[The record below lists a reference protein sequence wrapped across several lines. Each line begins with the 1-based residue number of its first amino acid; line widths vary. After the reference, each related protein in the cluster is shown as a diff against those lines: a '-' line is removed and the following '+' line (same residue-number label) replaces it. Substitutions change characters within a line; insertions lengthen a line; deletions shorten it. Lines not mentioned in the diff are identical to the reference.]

1 MENGLQNGVHTNHDR
16 DAPRV
21 NGVNGG
27 FIRSEPGLDKGKPG
41 PDKGKGVHPPTI
53 NGNYLGSDHIS
64 DSKTNTMSA
73 DNAVQNGTA
82 QTGAGT
88 GANAMMKSMRLEELP
103 DEIQHITTGIFPL
116 GLLLFRLS
124 QMTYNHLGD
133 LIDALA
139 ELPITLAPNGVSEAR
154 PIGVPPEDTNP
165 VSLEKKRRILEFIQG
180 EHNKWVKALV
190 LTEWSR
196 KSDQVR
202 MLIDLKGHLEQQLNR
217 YGLAL
222 TDLINVKRE
231 LVFARVPP
239 PDHKTALHVLS
250 YGDVDWM
257 PDFGYIEPPPVDPDE
272 ELELMESLN
281 TLLEV
286 RLTLED
292 FDKIP
297 YHFRDYVVGAGRTTF
312 RVEGEFEVDLTIADE
327 DFDKQY
333 WFLDFR
339 FTFTP
344 APEEITEAMRNFLD
358 VKVNDILAT
367 EGLSGCY
374 SFLHEFTLTHK
385 ITEIR
390 RQARELAKTRWVGS
404 LMVEPLNRALSIQYW
419 LPRPVAAPQTGLQNS
434 GPQAGLKSWFIVGVH
449 SGRKT
454 GAVHEDPA
462 ATSYLS
468 VRWFRDGKEVKDVD
482 FSLDTADISAEKILK
497 MIVGRHIEHVLRSI
511 YNKLASFPRYK
522 NREAPLQLSIS
533 KEEPS
538 ESQIVMQLSQKQT
551 LVVKIDPMTGLFAV
565 SPVARAVSACERALN
580 TSRRNPAEDG
590 YNLLERARWHYSME
604 ELTRHGRSLGWEA
617 QPLRVRPEE
626 LRPFIKTRDM
636 YQPLWIRHMGWNP
649 DWYVLVTMGL
659 AGDRWWLVQ
668 V

>member
-1 MENGLQNGVHTNHDR
+1 MENGVQNGTHTNHDR
-16 DAPRV
+16 DGPRV

-27 FIRSEPGLDKGKPG
+27 FIKSEPGLDKGKAV
-41 PDKGKGVHPPTI
+41 PDKGKGVNTF
-53 NGNYLGSDHIS
+53 NGSYDDTYIKP
-64 DSKTNTMSA
+64 DSEANTMSA
-73 DNAVQNGTA
+73 GDAVQNSTA
-82 QTGAGT
+82 QTGAD
-88 GANAMMKSMRLEELP
+88 ADAMMKSMRLEELP

-116 GLLLFRLS
+116 GLLLSRLA
-124 QMTYNHLGD
+124 QMTHNHLGD

-139 ELPITLAPNGVSEAR
+139 ELPIAPAPNGVSDSRTTGA
-154 PIGVPPEDTNP
+154 PAEDTSP
-165 VSLEKKRRILEFIQG
+165 VSLEKKKRILDFIQG

-196 KSDQVR
+196 KSDQVW

-222 TDLINVKRE
+222 TDLINLKRE

-257 PDFGYIEPPPVDPDE
+257 PEFGYMEPPPVDPDE

-281 TLLEV
+281 TLLDA
-286 RLTLED
+286 RLTLAD

-297 YHFRDYVVGAGRTTF
+297 YHFRNYVIEDGRATF
-312 RVEGEFEVDLTIADE
+312 RVEGEFEVDLTIADD

-344 APEEITEAMRNFLD
+344 APEELTAAMRNFLD
-358 VKVNDILAT
+358 VRVNDVLAT
-367 EGLSGCY
+367 DGLAGCY

-390 RQARELAKTRWVGS
+390 RQALELAKTRWVGS
-404 LMVEPLNRALSIQYW
+404 LTVEPLNRALSIQYW
-419 LPRPVAAPQTGLQNS
+419 LPRPVSSPQTGLQHS
-434 GPQAGLKSWFIVGVH
+434 GPQSSLKSWFIIGVH

-454 GAVHEDPA
+454 GAVLPDPA

-468 VRWFRDGKEVKDVD
+468 LRWFRDGKEVKDVD
-482 FSLDTADISAEKILK
+482 FSLDTTDISAEKILK
-497 MIVGRHIEHVLRSI
+497 MIVGRHVEHILTSM

-522 NREAPLQLSIS
+522 NREAPLQLALSN
-533 KEEPS
+533 EEPS
-538 ESQIVMQLSQKQT
+538 DSQLVMHLSQKET
-551 LVVKIDPMTGLFAV
+551 LVVRIDPMTGLFAV
-565 SPVARAVSACERALN
+565 SPMARAVSACERALN

-590 YNLLERARWHYSME
+590 YILLERARWHYSME
-604 ELTRHGRSLGWEA
+604 ELTRHGRSMGWEA
-617 QPLRVRPEE
+617 QPLRVRNEE
-626 LRPFIKTRDM
+626 LKPLVKTRDM
-636 YQPLWIRHMGWNP
+636 YQPLWMRHVGWRP
-649 DWYVLVTMGL
+649 DWHVLVTMGL
-659 AGDRWWLVQ
+659 AGDRWWLIQ